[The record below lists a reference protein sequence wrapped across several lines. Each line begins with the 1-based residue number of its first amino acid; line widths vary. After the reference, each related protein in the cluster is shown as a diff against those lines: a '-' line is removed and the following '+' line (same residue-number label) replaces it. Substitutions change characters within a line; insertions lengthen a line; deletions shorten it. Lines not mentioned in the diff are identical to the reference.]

1 MRTKDFKVVKLLGKG
16 TYGAVYKVVR
26 KSDNE
31 EYALKEV
38 SLKALKKRER
48 EDAVNEVRVLA
59 SIKHRNILRYC
70 EAFLE
75 GSNLYIVT
83 EYAKGGDLHGKIKRY
98 TKKRKS
104 LAEKTIWTYLLQL
117 CSGLETLH
125 KINVM
130 HRDLKPKNIFLTA
143 HNQIRLGD
151 LGCAKI
157 MKAGMARTQIGTPY
171 YMSPEIWEHKAYNAA
186 SDMWAL
192 GCIIFEMCSGR
203 PPFLANDM
211 QGLARKVRFN
221 ASPTIGSAYSRDLA
235 SLVKRLLSK
244 DPRNRPTAS
253 AILKMDK
260 IQAHASNLP
269 ETPANSRWNHKNMGD
284 NYEKHIRHGVLS
296 TIKVPR
302 VAHNNRRYGGGHGMH
317 GIKLP
322 EAQYP
327 VRALPMDDIQ
337 VGGNE
342 PMSSPVRG
350 SKPVAVAA
358 RPSSAGAA
366 GAQVAQAKAK
376 AKAKAKPEANAKVTA
391 GQNGAAPTGN
401 RFNKPSRPTND
412 NKRNQAPAPGQGR
425 KHRPVSHSRYGLNKE
440 NQLANKEIVPKT
452 KVMYN
457 AQGHRIRQ
465 SDAFLA
471 AGGVKPTGHGSRV
484 AAPQVLN
491 PYARKNAGRNYGG
504 YGGYRHQGG
513 PTRLW

>member
-1 MRTKDFKVVKLLGKG
+1 MRTKDFKIVKLLGKG
-16 TYGAVYKVVR
+16 TYGAVYKVIR

-83 EYAKGGDLHGKIKRY
+83 EYSKGGDLHGKIKRY
-98 TKKRKS
+98 TAKRKS
-104 LAEKTIWTYLLQL
+104 LAEKTVWTYLLQL

-125 KINVM
+125 KINIM

-151 LGCAKI
+151 LGCAKV

-171 YMSPEIWEHKAYNAA
+171 YMSPEIWEHKSYNAA

-192 GCIIFEMCSGR
+192 GCIVFEMCSGR

-244 DPRNRPTAS
+244 DPRNRPTAHS
-253 AILKMDK
+253 ILQMDK
-260 IQAHASNLP
+260 IKAVTKDIP
-269 ETPANSRWNHKNMGD
+269 ETPANSRWNHKNIE
-284 NYEKHIRHGVLS
+284 NYEGHVRHGVLS
-296 TIKVPR
+296 TIKVPKQ
-302 VAHNNRRYGGGHGMH
+302 NNRHRHSRMQGHNMN

-322 EAQYP
+322 EARYP
-327 VRALPMDDIQ
+327 VRKLVKAMDDIAIG
-337 VGGNE
+337 VGGDA
-342 PMSSPVRG
+342 MSSPLRPTQN
-350 SKPVAVAA
+350 PVQVKKN
-358 RPSSAGAA
+358 RPSSAGNERPALAPIPVKVNGVKRNVAA
-366 GAQVAQAKAK
+366 DKENIV
-376 AKAKAKPEANAKVTA
+376 NNMV
-391 GQNGAAPTGN
+391 
-401 RFNKPSRPTND
+401 KPSRPTD
-412 NKRNQAPAPGQGR
+412 NAGRNRNVAPKGGR
-425 KHRPVSHSRYGLNKE
+425 AHSKYSQNNKPAIKHTYD
-440 NQLANKEIVPKT
+440 
-452 KVMYN
+452 
-457 AQGHRIRQ
+457 AQGHRIRAP
-465 SDAFLA
+465 STFLE
-471 AGGVKPTGHGSRV
+471 AGGVKKQPT
-484 AAPQVLN
+484 AAYNRQ
-491 PYARKNAGRNYGG
+491 RNYGG
-504 YGGYRHQGG
+504 YGGYRHVAG

>member
-1 MRTKDFKVVKLLGKG
+1 MRTKDFKIVKLLGKG
-16 TYGAVYKVVR
+16 TYGAVYKVIR

-38 SLKALKKRER
+38 SLKALKPRER

-98 TKKRKS
+98 TAKRKS
-104 LAEKTIWTYLLQL
+104 LAEKTVWTYLLQL

-125 KINVM
+125 KINIM

-171 YMSPEIWEHKAYNAA
+171 YMSPEIWEHKSYNAA

-244 DPRNRPTAS
+244 DPRNRPTAAS
-253 AILKMDK
+253 ILQMENIKK
-260 IQAHASNLP
+260 VASDLP
-269 ETPANSRWNHKNMGD
+269 ETPANSRWNHKNIE
-284 NYEKHIRHGVLS
+284 NYEGHVRHGVLS
-296 TIKVPR
+296 TIKVPK
-302 VAHNNRRYGGGHGMH
+302 NNRRGGRNGHGMN

-322 EAQYP
+322 QARYP
-327 VRALPMDDIQ
+327 VRQLVKAMDDIT
-337 VGGNE
+337 VGGGE
-342 PMSSPVRG
+342 AMSSPIRPTQAGV
-350 SKPVAVAA
+350 KVKN
-358 RPSSAGAA
+358 RPSSAGSERPAMAPIPVKVNAINVAA
-366 GAQVAQAKAK
+366 KNKNKKNNKENVAFK
-376 AKAKAKPEANAKVTA
+376 
-391 GQNGAAPTGN
+391 
-401 RFNKPSRPTND
+401 KPSRPSN
-412 NKRNQAPAPGQGR
+412 NQGR
-425 KHRPVSHSRYGLNKE
+425 NRQVAHKGRAQYKPTFAVATGYD
-440 NQLANKEIVPKT
+440 
-452 KVMYN
+452 
-457 AQGHRIRQ
+457 AQGHRITAQ
-465 SDAFLA
+465 PAPSSFLE
-471 AGGVKPTGHGSRV
+471 AGGVKK
-484 AAPQVLN
+484 AA
-491 PYARKNAGRNYGG
+491 ARQAARGRNYGG
-504 YGGYRHQGG
+504 YGGYRHQAG

>member
-1 MRTKDFKVVKLLGKG
+1 MRTKDFKIVKLLGKG
-16 TYGAVYKVVR
+16 TYGAVYKVIR

-98 TKKRKS
+98 TAKRKS
-104 LAEKTIWTYLLQL
+104 LAEKTVWTYLLQL

-125 KINVM
+125 KINIM

-151 LGCAKI
+151 LGCAKV

-171 YMSPEIWEHKAYNAA
+171 YMSPEIWEHKSYNAA

-192 GCIIFEMCSGR
+192 GCIVFEMCSGR

-244 DPRNRPTAS
+244 DPRNRPTAE
-253 AILKMDK
+253 AILKMENIK
-260 IQAHASNLP
+260 AVTTNLP
-269 ETPANSRWNHKNMGD
+269 ETPANSRWNHKNIE
-284 NYEKHIRHGVLS
+284 NYEGHVRHGVLS
-296 TIKVPR
+296 TIKVPKQQQAR
-302 VAHNNRRYGGGHGMH
+302 NRRGGRMGGHGMN

-322 EAQYP
+322 EGKRINKNVVADWQRVVCDTWLRVVCVFFYFY
-327 VRALPMDDIQ
+327 VFCLLLTLFVSCGRLLTF
-337 VGGNE
+337 V
-342 PMSSPVRG
+342 SSFL
-350 SKPVAVAA
+350 
-358 RPSSAGAA
+358 
-366 GAQVAQAKAK
+366 
-376 AKAKAKPEANAKVTA
+376 
-391 GQNGAAPTGN
+391 
-401 RFNKPSRPTND
+401 FN
-412 NKRNQAPAPGQGR
+412 
-425 KHRPVSHSRYGLNKE
+425 LIII
-440 NQLANKEIVPKT
+440 L
-452 KVMYN
+452 
-457 AQGHRIRQ
+457 
-465 SDAFLA
+465 
-471 AGGVKPTGHGSRV
+471 
-484 AAPQVLN
+484 
-491 PYARKNAGRNYGG
+491 
-504 YGGYRHQGG
+504 
-513 PTRLW
+513 